1 MEQPLV
7 FRPIN
12 TVMHRE
18 CLCAA
23 AARHAT
29 GAYSMSTSQE
39 ARLLAK
45 REAVLR
51 GGEADAASPIEQ
63 GIAVEH
69 GAQAD
74 AAVFECY
81 RICESRY

>member
-1 MEQPLV
+1 
-7 FRPIN
+7 
-12 TVMHRE
+12 
-18 CLCAA
+18 
-23 AARHAT
+23 
-29 GAYSMSTSQE
+29 MSTSQE

-69 GAQAD
+69 GAETDVEAL
-74 AAVFECY
+74 
-81 RICESRY
+81 